1 MNNYIA
7 DVPMRFSERYIST
20 LLRNTLEEND
30 DDDGGE
36 EDFLARFRRKVD
48 VRFDKML

>member
-20 LLRNTLEEND
+20 LLRNTLEEKD
-30 DDDGGE
+30 DDDGE